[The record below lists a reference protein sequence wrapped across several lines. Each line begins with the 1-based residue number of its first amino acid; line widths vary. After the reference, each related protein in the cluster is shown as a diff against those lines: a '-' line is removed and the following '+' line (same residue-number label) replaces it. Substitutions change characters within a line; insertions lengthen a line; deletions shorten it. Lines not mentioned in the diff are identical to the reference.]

1 MLRIVRK
8 DNLVSSPGD
17 FGIEVVGGDLCVS
30 KTLGSALSR
39 MGIVTGEEFF
49 SVLSS
54 YPEAFADL
62 QPSKKNL
69 TKAANVALGRLR
81 PAVADSFSDI
91 DREAQ
96 RSVGFGVPQPRG

>member
-1 MLRIVRK
+1 MLRIVRR
-8 DNLVSSPGD
+8 DNLGPSPGD
-17 FGIEVVGGDLCVS
+17 FGMEVVGGDLCVS

-69 TKAANVALGRLR
+69 TMAANAALSRLR
-81 PAVADSFSDI
+81 PAVADSFSGI
-91 DREAQ
+91 DRETQ
-96 RSVGFGVPQPRG
+96 RSVGFGVPLPKG